1 MNRSPGEAFSRLAQ
15 QLNRARQQASRA
27 GGAGGGRGGG
37 GAQGAATGGGLLM
50 ALVLGGLAV
59 NASIYNVDGGHRAI
73 LYSRLGGIQDKIYGE
88 GTHFKVTVL
97 YSTLANRIRSPGSS
111 TRSTTTSVPSRET
124 SALLPAPRTC
134 RW

>member
-15 QLNRARQQASRA
+15 QLNRARQQASRS
-27 GGAGGGRGGG
+27 GGGGGGRGGG
-37 GAQGAATGGGLLM
+37 NAQGAATGGGLLM

-88 GTHFKVTVL
+88 GTHFKVML
-97 YSTLANRIRSPGSS
+97 GFPK
-111 TRSTTTSVPSRET
+111 RELT
-124 SALLPAPRTC
+124 KPDPLG
-134 RW
+134 

>member
-15 QLNRARQQASRA
+15 QLNRARQQASRS
-27 GGAGGGRGGG
+27 GGGGGGRGGG
-37 GAQGAATGGGLLM
+37 NGQGAATGGGLLM

-88 GTHFKVTVL
+88 GTHFKV
-97 YSTLANRIRSPGSS
+97 ANAFQQKADQTRSPGLRP
-111 TRSTTTSVPSRET
+111 RSTTMSAPSREA
-124 SALLPAPRTC
+124 SAPSPAPRTF